1 MRSPGQHWSDLL
13 DRGSPALRT
22 GVVFALLVALWA
34 PDALLGL
41 DTYWHHDLRTHH
53 YPWRVWAAG
62 RWLAGEL
69 PLWCAGA
76 ANGYPLLADGQTGVL
91 YPPTMLLFAL
101 LPGPLAM
108 AWSVLLHHWW
118 AGVGATMLA
127 RSLGRSGPASLLAGV
142 AYCFGGFLVTHTLY
156 LGMMHALAWLP
167 FTLLAVVNATRG
179 LHGAEPGAP
188 RRWWAAAAMGMALM
202 ALAGHIQGAVFS
214 WLLVGVVALWRT
226 SHLLTTPRR
235 ALRPLAGF
243 TAAAL
248 GAMAV
253 ASPQLVASVELSR
266 FSMREGGVA
275 NAFAGIGSLPPW
287 ELVNAVLPRFFGIDR
302 PADIALSYHHRGT
315 GYWGMG
321 ENHWEMAFYLGIPVV
336 LLASWALWRRRERF
350 WWAVAGLAVLLMMG
364 RFTPAWDLFRM
375 LPGMGYF
382 RFPVRFAIW
391 LVPAAALLAAAGL
404 DDLTSEAHDQPAK
417 PRRWMA
423 VVALITLLGF
433 GGLASLNLG
442 LQLGEPAVRGVLT
455 GHFMAQTQLPPP
467 PADLGPL
474 EAAAMPAGEPEDP
487 ALVPAKVERILTSL
501 GEATSPASSQVLWPV
516 LCVVLLL
523 GGVALVRRGRLS
535 GYGFGMGA
543 VALLLVDLHSFGGDY
558 HPRVPSTFAEAEPSA
573 LQLMDADRDR
583 YRVSAVHRQVDT
595 TLDTE
600 LASSSLSLLWGLQ
613 DVIITSPLL
622 VVRNEAVL
630 GLAGLDLGTSTA
642 ADKLAALRAH
652 LPIAS
657 FLGVR
662 YLLST
667 HEIQDPRLLRLRGG
681 PVKLYR
687 NLTVQPLATAVGCAV
702 VADSPEAAFE
712 ALHHLHPGEEVV
724 VEPAAGHSLP
734 ESISDCTAPGPAGS
748 VEILEHSDRD
758 WTLAAN
764 MDRPGLLVLAETHYP
779 GWQATVDGEP
789 VAIHTANLAF
799 RAIELGPGE
808 HRVTLRYQPG
818 WLRPTLL
825 LAGLALLL
833 GLLAAAWPR
842 RRGALSRS

>member
-1 MRSPGQHWSDLL
+1 MRSPGQHWSHLL
-13 DRGSPALRT
+13 DRGSPALRA

-127 RSLGRSGPASLLAGV
+127 RRLGRSGHAALLAGV

-167 FTLLAVVNATRG
+167 FTLLAVVEATRG
-179 LHGAEPGAP
+179 LHGGEPGTP
-188 RRWWAAAAMGMALM
+188 RRWWAAAGLGLGLM

-214 WLLVGVVALWRT
+214 WLLVGMVTLWRVWPQ
-226 SHLLTTPRR
+226 HRTPKG
-235 ALRPLAGF
+235 ALRPLLGF
-243 TAAAL
+243 TAAAM

-253 ASPQLVASVELSR
+253 ASPQLVASMELSR

-275 NAFAGIGSLPPW
+275 AAFAGIGSLPPW
-287 ELVNAVLPRFFGIDR
+287 ELINGVLPRFFGIDR

-336 LLASWALWRRRERF
+336 VLASWALWRRRERF
-350 WWAVAGLAVLLMMG
+350 WWAVAGLAMLLMLG
-364 RFTPAWDLFRM
+364 RFTPAWDLFRL

-391 LVPAAALLAAAGL
+391 LVPAVALLAASGL
-404 DDLTSEAHDQPAK
+404 DDLTAVAQDQPAR
-417 PRRWMA
+417 PRRWLA
-423 VVALITLLGF
+423 VVTLITLLGF

-487 ALVPAKVERILTSL
+487 ALVPAKVERIIDSL
-501 GEATSPASSQVLWPV
+501 RQATSPASSQVLWPV
-516 LCVVLLL
+516 LQVALLL
-523 GGVALVRRGRLS
+523 GGVALVRRRRLS
-535 GYGFGMGA
+535 SYGFGMGA

-558 HPRVPSTFAEAEPSA
+558 HPRVPSSFAEAEPSA

-600 LASSSLSLLWGLQ
+600 LASSSLGLLWGLQ

-630 GLAGLDLGTSTA
+630 GLAGLDLGTSGPA
-642 ADKLAALRAH
+642 AKLEALQEH

-667 HEIQDPRLLRLRGG
+667 HDLQDPRLLRLRGG

-687 NLTVQPLATAVGCAV
+687 NLDAQPLATAVGCVV
-702 VADSPEAAFE
+702 VAASPDAAFE
-712 ALHHLHPGEEVV
+712 GLQRLHPGDEVV
-724 VEPAAGHSLP
+724 VEPAEGHSLP
-734 ESISDCTAPGPAGS
+734 AELTACTAPGPAGT
-748 VEILEHSDRD
+748 VEILDHGDRD
-758 WTLAAN
+758 WSITAT
-764 MDRPGLLVLAETHYP
+764 MDRPGMLVLAETHYP
-779 GWQATVDGEP
+779 GWLATVDGEP
-789 VAIHTANLAF
+789 VPIHTANLAF
-799 RAIELGPGE
+799 RGIELGPGE
-808 HRVTLRYQPG
+808 HRVTLRYQPR

-833 GLLAAAWPR
+833 GMAAALWPR
-842 RRGALSRS
+842 KRERFSRS

>member
-1 MRSPGQHWSDLL
+1 MATTGQRWSDLL
-13 DRGSPALRT
+13 DRGSPALRA

-41 DTYWHHDLRTHH
+41 GTYWHHDLRTHH

-62 RWLAGEL
+62 QWLAGEL

-108 AWSVLLHHWW
+108 SWSVLLHHWW
-118 AGVGATMLA
+118 AGVGATLLA
-127 RSLGRSGPASLLAGV
+127 RSLGRSGPAALLAGV
-142 AYCFGGFLVTHTLY
+142 ATCFGGFLVTHTLY

-167 FTLLAVVNATRG
+167 FTLLAVVQATRG
-179 LHGAEPGAP
+179 LHGEPPGTP
-188 RRWWAAAAMGMALM
+188 RRWWAAAGLGLALM

-214 WLLVGVVALWRT
+214 WLLVGLVVLWR
-226 SHLLTTPRR
+226 LWPLRGDPRGV
-235 ALRPLAGF
+235 LRPLLGF
-243 TAAAL
+243 SAAAL
-248 GAMAV
+248 GAMAA

-266 FSMREGGVA
+266 FSMRQGGVA
-275 NAFAGIGSLPPW
+275 SAFAGIGSLPPQ
-287 ELVNAVLPRFFGIDR
+287 ELINGVLPRFFGIDR

-336 LLASWALWRRRERF
+336 VLASWALWRRRERF
-350 WWAVAGLAVLLMMG
+350 WWAVAAVAALLMLG

-391 LVPAAALLAAAGL
+391 LVTAAALLAAAGL
-404 DDLTSEAHDQPAK
+404 DDLVTVAQARPEK
-417 PRRWMA
+417 PRRWLAM
-423 VVALITLLGF
+423 VALVTLLGF

-442 LQLGEPAVRGVLT
+442 LQLGEPAVRGALT

-467 PADLGPL
+467 PAELGPL
-474 EAAAMPAGEPEDP
+474 EAAALPAGEPEDP
-487 ALVPAKVERILTSL
+487 ALVPAKVDRILASL
-501 GEATSPASSQVLWPV
+501 HQATSPASTQVLWPV
-516 LCVVLLL
+516 LQVALLL
-523 GGVALVRRGRLS
+523 GGVVLVRRRRLS

-558 HPRVPSTFAEAEPSA
+558 HPRVPSSFAEAEPSA
-573 LQLMDADRDR
+573 LQLMDADRQS
-583 YRVSAVHRQVDT
+583 YRVSVVHRQVNP

-600 LASSSLSLLWGLQ
+600 LASSSLGLLWGLQ

-622 VVRNEAVL
+622 IVRNEAVL
-630 GLAGLDLGTSTA
+630 GLAGLDLGSSSA
-642 ADKLAALRAH
+642 EAKLEALLDH

-662 YLLST
+662 YLLGT
-667 HEIQDPRLLRLRGG
+667 QGLQDPRLLLLRDG

-687 NLTVQPLATAVGCAV
+687 NLTAEPMATVVGCAR

-712 ALHHLHPGEEVV
+712 GLQRLHPGDEVV
-724 VEPAAGHSLP
+724 VESAEGHRL
-734 ESISDCTAPGPAGS
+734 DHGLTACEQPGPAGS
-748 VEILEHSDRD
+748 VEVLEHSDRA
-758 WTLAAN
+758 WSLVATVE
-764 MDRPGLLVLAETHYP
+764 RPAMLVLAETWYP
-779 GWQATVDGEP
+779 GWQATVDDGP
-789 VAIHTANLAF
+789 ALIHTANLAF
-799 RAIELGPGE
+799 RGIELGPGE
-808 HRVTLRYQPG
+808 HRVTLRYQPP

-825 LAGLALLL
+825 MAGLALLL
-833 GLLAAAWPR
+833 GLLALVWPR
-842 RRGALSRS
+842 RRP